1 MNFLYPGFLWALTAL
16 AIPLAIHL
24 FQFRRYRTLYFPQTR
39 FLQQVQ
45 QNTRSLRRLRHW
57 FILLLRMLALA
68 ALVFAF
74 ARPYFPAS
82 GGAAPG
88 QKQAFAL
95 YLDNS
100 YSMTLSGPQGPLL
113 NQAREQAARLISSLP
128 RQARVRVLT
137 NDFTPR
143 QQRYH
148 SPSQALRLIDQIQPS
163 PAYRPGTAIQ
173 ERIKASRP
181 NVPQAD
187 SSQVQV
193 FWFSDFQQ
201 QPFGALDFANS
212 PQWRHHLI
220 PLQPRTTEANLSID
234 SLWWG
239 RPVLQPGF
247 EQTLRIRVRNHDS
260 NAVKDLPLKTRI
272 NGQLVGSSTL
282 TVPALSTATATF
294 YYTPQEMGHYRGR
307 VQIEGE
313 SISFDNTLYFA
324 FSTRQPTRVVSLDLQ
339 GELPLLER
347 LYADSLFQYQ
357 SYALDNIDYGA
368 LAEAQLVLVQASQT
382 PSSGLI
388 EALQK
393 RMAEGG
399 HLWLVPSRQESST
412 RQWFQALNLK
422 PAPAAFRPD
431 TLRARTI
438 HRQDP
443 FYEGVF
449 EKPPEDARLPRVYGY
464 YPLPREKR
472 RPLLSLSNGD
482 PLVAY
487 YPQGAGKVFVSA
499 VPPEPESSAFYRH
512 PIAVPLL
519 LNAALFQASF
529 PTPYLRAGRSGAFL
543 NFPLPSQGEQAAHLE
558 TPKGELIPPQRQKA
572 GKLKIFL
579 PPSHLAPGQYP
590 LRLDTA
596 LLGYAAVNGHP
607 QESILRYRALQQRL
621 PAQTLAPTQGG
632 EWPQQ
637 IETNF
642 QGEPLS
648 SWFIGF
654 GLLMLLMEMATLK
667 LWRS

>member
-1 MNFLYPGFLWALTAL
+1 MSFLYPGFLWALTAL

-24 FQFRRYRTLYFPQTR
+24 FQFRRYRTLYFPQTQ
-39 FLQQVQ
+39 FLEQVQ

-57 FILLLRMLALA
+57 LVLLLRMLALA
-68 ALVFAF
+68 ALVLAF
-74 ARPYFPAS
+74 ARPYFPAA

-88 QKQAFAL
+88 QKQSFVL

-113 NQAREQAARLISSLP
+113 NQARAQAAQLLSSLP
-128 RQARVRVLT
+128 RQAQVRVLT

-148 SPSQALRLIDQIQPS
+148 SPTQALRLIDQIQPS
-163 PAYRPGTAIQ
+163 PAYRSGTAIHQ
-173 ERIKASRP
+173 RIKASRP
-181 NVPQAD
+181 NEDLPD

-193 FWFSDFQQ
+193 FWFSDFQRH
-201 QPFGALDFANS
+201 PFGQLDFANS
-212 PQWRHHLI
+212 SQWRHHLI
-220 PLQPRTTEANLSID
+220 PLRPRTRETNLSID

-247 EQTLRIRVRNHDS
+247 EQTLHVRVRNHDS
-260 NAVKDLPLKTRI
+260 SAVKDLPLKTRI
-272 NGQLVGSSTL
+272 NGQLVGSATL

-294 YYTPQEMGHYRGR
+294 YYTPQKMGHYRGR

-313 SISFDNTLYFA
+313 SIPFDNTLHFA
-324 FSTRQPTRVVSLDLQ
+324 FSTREPTRVVSLGLQ
-339 GELPLLER
+339 SELPLLKQ

-357 SYALDNIDYGA
+357 SFALNNVDYGA
-368 LAEAQLVLVQASQT
+368 LAEAQLVLLHTRQS
-382 PSSGLI
+382 PSSGLV
-388 EALQK
+388 EALQE
-393 RMAEGG
+393 RLAEGG
-399 HLWLVPSRQESST
+399 HLWLVPSRRESST
-412 RQWFQALNLK
+412 RQWLKALQLK
-422 PAPAAFRPD
+422 PRPAAFRPD

-438 HRQDP
+438 HAQDP

-449 EKPPEDARLPRVYGY
+449 ESPPEDARLPRVFGY

-487 YPQGAGKVFVSA
+487 YPQAAGKIFLSA
-499 VPPEPESSAFYRH
+499 VSPAPESSAFYRH

-519 LNAALFQASF
+519 LNAALFQAAF
-529 PTPYLRAGRSGAFL
+529 PTPYLRAGQKSAFL
-543 NFPLPSQGEQAAHLE
+543 SFPSPTQSEQAVHLE
-558 TPKGELIPPQRQKA
+558 TPKGELIPPQKQAA
-572 GKLKIFL
+572 GKLKVFL

-590 LRLDTA
+590 LRLDTV

-607 QESILRYRALQQRL
+607 QESILRYRKLQQGL
-621 PAQTLAPTQGG
+621 KKQASAPTEGS

-637 IETNF
+637 IEANF

-648 SWFIGF
+648 SWFIGI
-654 GLLMLLMEMATLK
+654 GLLLLLLEMATLK
-667 LWRS
+667 FWRS